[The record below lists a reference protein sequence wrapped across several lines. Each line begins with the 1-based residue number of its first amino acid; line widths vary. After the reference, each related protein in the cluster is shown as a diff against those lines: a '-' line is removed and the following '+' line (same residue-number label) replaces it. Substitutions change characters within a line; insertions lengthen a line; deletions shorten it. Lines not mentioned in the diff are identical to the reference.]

1 MRYRLVAR
9 ATALAGCLIGLAG
22 CEWRSD
28 TTTISTEGAQIVFSV
43 RWGWGMVQS
52 VGVARNGH
60 IASLL
65 EEDVWKKPYNAGG
78 PVYLDSAG
86 NTFYV
91 ALLNGLY
98 RVDVDAAKV
107 TNVCRLP
114 EELASPLK
122 YVGQFSLKEMPASSR
137 GEGVAFSPA
146 GSKPPVDSGVK
157 PELASLTSGRCG

>member
-9 ATALAGCLIGLAG
+9 ATALAGCLIGLTG

-28 TTTISTEGAQIVFSV
+28 TTTIEADGAQIIFSV

-52 VGVARNGH
+52 VVIARNER
-60 IASLL
+60 ITAQR

-78 PVYLDSAG
+78 PVYRDSAE
-86 NTFYV
+86 NTFYI
-91 ALLNGLY
+91 ALLKGLY
-98 RVDVDAAKV
+98 RIDVSEAKV
-107 TNVCRLP
+107 ANVCRLS
-114 EELASPLK
+114 EELASSLK